1 MKPTGKKRPAAAA
14 AKRRD
19 RAKASKAKPS
29 NSESR
34 AQELSCDVLV
44 VGMGFS
50 GLVTAL
56 RALERRAK
64 VIAIDKQPRGWWT
77 PGGNMIISG
86 GKIHLS
92 DCSLAAPESE
102 LKEAI
107 TAFTDNMIPPD
118 LLEVAVKN
126 AGRALQWLKKNG
138 AEFEEPPGQE
148 KKLHPALPTTV
159 WGRIKPGGSH
169 DAANFGNKRL
179 ALRLESLIRKKG
191 GTILYE
197 TKCIKLLTNAKG
209 EVTGVTAQGGSER
222 FNIQAKGVVLC
233 SGGYERNN
241 EMLLKYVGP
250 RADEI
255 LRYGGPGCTGD
266 GFRLCAELGA
276 YLRSMNHVGFS
287 HYYPADAYWKED
299 LLGAYLEGAG
309 EQGIIVDRDGER
321 FFDES
326 LGQRLLGS
334 FMTKT
339 TIFKKGWIIID
350 HLLCST
356 LPKVKVNVE
365 NVREFGGTVHTAN
378 TIGELAAKA
387 GIGPRLPLT
396 VGEFNQAVAKGKTP
410 ELRVPRAENAN
421 RIFTPPFY
429 AIPFVPGI
437 VATYGGFLVNPKA
450 QVLDW
455 DKQPIPGLYAAGL
468 SMEGSLSGG
477 VENPEGAYCGCLSA
491 GLIFGMLAAES
502 IVTLAPVSR

>member
-1 MKPTGKKRPAAAA
+1 MIATGR
-14 AKRRD
+14 
-19 RAKASKAKPS
+19 KAKPS
-29 NSESR
+29 LPKKRE
-34 AQELSCDVLV
+34 QELSCDVLV
-44 VGMGFS
+44 VGAGFS

-56 RALERRAK
+56 RALEQRAK
-64 VIAIDKQPRGWWT
+64 VIVIDKQLRGWWT

-92 DCSLAAPESE
+92 NCSLAAPEAE
-102 LKEAI
+102 LRKAI

-118 LLEVAVKN
+118 LLDVTVKN
-126 AGRALQWLKKNG
+126 AGRALKWVIKNG
-138 AEFEEPPGQE
+138 AEFEEPSGQE
-148 KKLHPALPTTV
+148 IRLHPALPTTV
-159 WGRIKPGGSH
+159 WGRIRPGGSH

-179 ALRLESLIRKKG
+179 ALRLESLIREKSG
-191 GTILYE
+191 SIRYA
-197 TKCIKLLTNAKG
+197 TKCIKLLTNDKG
-209 EVTGVTAQGGSER
+209 EVTGAAAQDNNGR
-222 FNIQAKGVVLC
+222 FNIKARGVVLC

-287 HYYPADAYWKED
+287 HYYPADAYWQEN
-299 LLGAYLEGAG
+299 LLGAYLEDAG
-309 EQGIIVDRDGER
+309 EQGMIVDRDGAR

-350 HLLCST
+350 HLLYSI
-356 LPKVKVNVE
+356 PKVTARIE
-365 NVREFGGTVHTAN
+365 AVREFGGTIHAAD
-378 TIGELAAKA
+378 TISELAGKA
-387 GIGPRLPLT
+387 GIGPRLALT
-396 VGEFNQAVAKGKTP
+396 VGEFNEAVAKGKTP
-410 ELRVPRAENAN
+410 ELRVPRAKNAN
-421 RIFTPPFY
+421 KISAPPFY

-437 VATYGGFLVNPKA
+437 VATYGGFLVTPKA

-502 IVTLAPVSR
+502 AVTG

>member
-1 MKPTGKKRPAAAA
+1 M
-14 AKRRD
+14 
-19 RAKASKAKPS
+19 
-29 NSESR
+29 N
-34 AQELSCDVLV
+34 CDVLV

-56 RALERRAK
+56 RALEQGAQ

-86 GKIHLS
+86 GKLHLS
-92 DCSLAAPESE
+92 DCSLAAPEAE
-102 LKEAI
+102 IRRAV
-107 TAFTDNMIPPD
+107 TAATDNMIPPD
-118 LLEVAVKN
+118 LLDVIVKN
-126 AGRALQWLKKNG
+126 AGRALQWVKKNG
-138 AEFEEPPGQE
+138 AEFGEPPGQE
-148 KKLHPALPTTV
+148 IRLHPALPTTV

-179 ALRLESLIRKKG
+179 ALRLEALIKEKG
-191 GTILYE
+191 GSIRYA
-197 TKCIKLLTNAKG
+197 TKCVKLLTNDNGA
-209 EVTGVTAQGGSER
+209 VTGVSAQNSGGR
-222 FNIQAKGVVLC
+222 FDIKARGVVLC

-241 EMLLKYVGP
+241 EMLVKYVGP

-266 GFRLCAELGA
+266 GFRLTADLGA
-276 YLRSMNHVGFS
+276 YLRSMNHAGFS
-287 HYYPADAYWKED
+287 HYYPADAYWQEN
-299 LLGAYLEGAG
+299 LLGAYLEDAA
-309 EQGIIVDRDGER
+309 EQGIIVNRDGAR

-334 FMTKT
+334 YMTKA

-350 HLLCST
+350 QLLYSI
-356 LPKVKVNVE
+356 PKVKARIE
-365 NVREFGGTVHTAN
+365 NVKEFGGTLHSADTLS
-378 TIGELAAKA
+378 ELASKA
-387 GIGPRLPLT
+387 GIGPRLALT
-396 VGEFNQAVAKGKTP
+396 VGEFNAAVAAGKTP
-410 ELRVPRAENAN
+410 ELEVPRAEHAN
-421 RIFTPPFY
+421 RIFTPPFH

-437 VATYGGFLVNPKA
+437 VATYGGFLVNPRA

-455 DKQPIPGLYAAGL
+455 DQQPIPGLFAAGL

-502 IVTLAPVSR
+502 IVASPAIAR

>member
-1 MKPTGKKRPAAAA
+1 MNAARKNLRTRTA
-14 AKRRD
+14 
-19 RAKASKAKPS
+19 RANGTKAKQL
-29 NSESR
+29 
-34 AQELSCDVLV
+34 ACDVLV

-56 RALERRAK
+56 RALEQGAK

-92 DCSLAAPESE
+92 NCSLAAPEAE
-102 LKEAI
+102 LRSAM

-118 LLEVAVKN
+118 LLDVTVKN
-126 AGRALQWLKKNG
+126 AGRALKWVIKHG

-148 KKLHPALPTTV
+148 IRLPPALPTTV
-159 WGRIKPGGSH
+159 WGRIRPGGSH

-179 ALRLESLIRKKG
+179 ALRLESLIKEKG
-191 GTILYE
+191 GSIRYA
-197 TKCIKLLTNAKG
+197 TKCIKVQTNDNG
-209 EVTGVTAQGGSER
+209 VVTGVVAQGNNGR
-222 FNIQAKGVVLC
+222 FNIQARGVVLC

-287 HYYPADAYWKED
+287 HYYPADAYWQEN
-299 LLGAYLEGAG
+299 LLGAYLEDAAQ
-309 EQGIIVDRDGER
+309 QGIIVNRDGAR

-350 HLLCST
+350 HLLYSI
-356 LPKVKVNVE
+356 PKVKARIE
-365 NVREFGGTVHTAN
+365 NVREFGGTIHTAD
-378 TIGELAAKA
+378 TLGELAAKA
-387 GIGPRLPLT
+387 GIGPRLALT
-396 VGEFNQAVAKGKTP
+396 VSEFNAAVAAGKTP
-410 ELRVPRAENAN
+410 ELEVPRAEHAN
-421 RIFTPPFY
+421 RIFTPPFH

-437 VATYGGFLVNPKA
+437 VATYGGFLVNTKA

-477 VENPEGAYCGCLSA
+477 LLRVGVWNR
-491 GLIFGMLAAES
+491 LIS
-502 IVTLAPVSR
+502 N